1 MVCFY
6 YINKDVMPDNQ
17 ECSTTNERIKHLR
30 HSLKLTQEKFAKII
44 HISNGYQAELE
55 LGHCKV
61 NERIIALIAAAFDVS
76 EQWLKTGEGAMFTQ
90 PALPCQTAA
99 ERLERMTK
107 VFNELYPEFQDYIL
121 NQIDQLIGLQDV
133 RHN

>member
-1 MVCFY
+1 
-6 YINKDVMPDNQ
+6 MPCTGALN
-17 ECSTTNERIKHLR
+17 NANARIKQLR
-30 HSLKLTQEKFAKII
+30 HSLKLLQVKFAQEI
-44 HISNGYQAELE
+44 HVSDSYVAELE